1 MLVCVSRFW
10 HAAFRLQYRILALID
25 PLVRAF
31 WQRFGIGNTLELQVW
46 RRDGRGIRS
55 RLVGLLRADG
65 NRYLG
70 HPNGQVG
77 WTRDLEAAGRGVL
90 VWPNGGRLRFVARK
104 LEPGPERERAI
115 LSTGQ
120 HPFPG
125 NLTYRLGRGHI
136 RRVGVFFRLESE
148 ASSAEPPG

>member
-25 PLVRAF
+25 PPVRAV
-31 WQRFGIGNTLELQVW
+31 WRRVGIGNTLELRVN
-46 RRDGRGIRS
+46 RRDGQGVRS

-70 HPNGQVG
+70 HPNGEVG
-77 WTRDLEAAGRGVL
+77 WTRDLAAAGRGVL

-104 LEPGPERERAI
+104 LEPDDPEREHAI
-115 LSTGQ
+115 QATGQ

-136 RRVGVFFRLESE
+136 RRVGVFFRIESE
-148 ASSAEPPG
+148 

>member
-10 HAAFRLQYRILALID
+10 HTAFRLQYRILALID
-25 PLVRAF
+25 PPVRAV
-31 WQRFGIGNTLELQVW
+31 WRRFGIGNTLELRVN
-46 RRDGRGIRS
+46 RRDGQGVRS

-70 HPNGQVG
+70 HPNGEVG
-77 WTRDLEAAGRGVL
+77 WTRDLAAAGRGVL

-104 LEPGPERERAI
+104 LEPGDPEREHAIRA
-115 LSTGQ
+115 TGQ

-125 NLTYRLGRGHI
+125 NLTYRLGRRHV
-136 RRVGVFFRLESE
+136 RRVGVFFRIESE
-148 ASSAEPPG
+148 

>member
-1 MLVCVSRFW
+1 MLSYVSRFW

-25 PLVRAF
+25 PLVRGI
-31 WQRFGIGNTLELQVW
+31 WRRFGIGNTLELRVE
-46 RRDGRGIRS
+46 RRDGRGVRS

-65 NRYLG
+65 HRYLG
-70 HPNGQVG
+70 HPNGDVG
-77 WTRDLEAAGRGVL
+77 WTRDLAASGRGVL
-90 VWPNGGRLRFVARK
+90 VWRNGGQLRFTAKR

-115 LSTGQ
+115 LATGQ

-136 RRVGVFFRLESE
+136 RAVGVFFRVESD
-148 ASSAEPPG
+148 